1 MAYRLLP
8 RISRLLA
15 LSRANTRT
23 REDWETSGGAPI
35 DPARSS
41 RRLLNDM
48 ATHDAIWD
56 DVDKLQ
62 EGTASAKT
70 QRELS
75 WAFAN
80 RHYLNRRYGQYYPFG
95 K

>member
-1 MAYRLLP
+1 MAPYP
-8 RISRLLA
+8 RIERLLA

-23 REDWETSGGAPI
+23 REDYETSGGAGM
-35 DPARSS
+35 DPAGSS
-41 RRLLNDM
+41 RRVFHDP
-48 ATHDAIWD
+48 ATYPAIWD
-56 DVDKLQ
+56 DTDRLAA
-62 EGTASAKT
+62 GTASPKT

-95 K
+95 R

>member
-1 MAYRLLP
+1 MAPYP
-8 RISRLLA
+8 RIERLLA

-23 REDWETSGGAPI
+23 REDYETSGGAGM
-35 DPARSS
+35 DPSGSS
-41 RRLLNDM
+41 RRLFRDPS
-48 ATHDAIWD
+48 THFAVMD
-56 DVDKLQ
+56 DTDRLA

-70 QRELS
+70 QQELS

-95 K
+95 R